1 MRVTLRQLQLVCAAA
16 LALLPGPA
24 LHAQTVPAPTAAE
37 LVSADPE
44 EILARGTNIVIRRR
58 DLEEP
63 YLRLQTS
70 LMNVGQLMPAD
81 RRDQIQ
87 AQVLN
92 QIIFLKLCEARATD
106 KDRVRAK
113 FEADAF
119 TRGLR
124 DSAAS
129 DEAYQR
135 QLLRA
140 GYTEERFLKDKFLE
154 ALTAV
159 VVDREIKSKVT
170 VSDEEVKKA
179 YEEHPE
185 RWIRP
190 ETARVN
196 HLLISTR
203 EPVGGAELPEEARK
217 EKLKIIQGLR
227 DRILKGEDFVTLI
240 KQYSEDSTSK
250 SRGGEYLFQRGQMV
264 IEFEAATFSMK
275 PGQMSDIVTT
285 QYGYHLI
292 KLLEKTASLSPPL
305 EEVAPRIR
313 EELIDKAVQQ
323 QLPAYAERLRKEAG
337 LELTAAAPK
346 LAAPEPVAK

>member
-1 MRVTLRQLQLVCAAA
+1 MRAVLRHFVCAAV
-16 LALLPGPA
+16 LALLPGSA
-24 LHAQTVPAPTAAE
+24 LHAQIKPAPTSAE

-58 DLEEP
+58 DLDEP
-63 YLRLQTS
+63 YQRIQTT
-70 LMNVGQLMPAD
+70 LMNVGQLMPAE
-81 RRDQIQ
+81 RREQIQ

-92 QIIFLKLCEARATD
+92 QVIFLKLCEARATD
-106 KDRVRAK
+106 KDRARAK

-119 TRGLR
+119 TRGVR

-129 DEAYQR
+129 AEAYQR

-159 VVDREIKSKVT
+159 VVDREVKSKVT
-170 VSDEEVKKA
+170 VTDGEVKKA

-185 RWIRP
+185 RWTKP

-203 EPVGGAELPEEARK
+203 EPLGGAELSEEAKK
-217 EKLKIIQGLR
+217 EKLKIIQALR
-227 DRILKGEDFVTLI
+227 ERVLKGEDFVTLI
-240 KQYSEDSTSK
+240 KQYSEDSVSR

-292 KLLEKTASLSPPL
+292 RLLEKTSSTRPPL

-323 QLPAYAERLRKEAG
+323 QLPAYAERLRQEAG

-346 LAAPEPVAK
+346 LPAPEPAAK